1 MAYLPLGPLWQQTL
15 PRVVFF
21 LFFSTLCARFVYF
34 CLPGYSGWCVSF
46 THTHH
51 TFPISCYLRTLC
63 TGSGFACSGSQLSG
77 KLSLLAFI
85 FFRSFKNVVS
95 LLVHAENL
103 PVSVTFLLLLLLCV
117 VSTTAVRGV
126 QRAAGELCPSGGCS
140 LADRETMEE
149 TGGGRGVQR
158 SQRPRQ
164 APPSPREPRLA
175 SQPRLLLQEV
185 SSLLKMP
192 R

>member
-1 MAYLPLGPLWQQTL
+1 MPVLSISVCLGIQAGVYPLH
-15 PRVVFF
+15 
-21 LFFSTLCARFVYF
+21 
-34 CLPGYSGWCVSF
+34 
-46 THTHH
+46 THTPHVPH
-51 TFPISCYLRTLC
+51 LLLSQDSLHRIWFCVFRVSVVRDTFPP
-63 TGSGFACSGSQLSG
+63 
-77 KLSLLAFI
+77 LLHLF
-85 FFRSFKNVVS
+85 
-95 LLVHAENL
+95 
-103 PVSVTFLLLLLLCV
+103 PFLLECCFPPRLCRESAGLSDFSVVV

-126 QRAAGELCPSGGCS
+126 QGAAGELCPSGGCS